1 MVEIIKFLKGRISG
15 LNDLRKVSEQ
25 KNVEQTV
32 FFTLGAT
39 EAFREILD
47 KINQYEQDEIDSLD
61 KIIKEIK
68 TLEWYFNRIKKN
80 QAFASDWEFKQYV
93 KHYCDKITFLS
104 EKLLRQI
111 QENETNKV

>member
-1 MVEIIKFLKGRISG
+1 MVEIIKYLKGRISG
-15 LNDLRKVSEQ
+15 LNDLRKISEQ

-47 KINQYEQDEIDSLD
+47 KINQYEQDEIKALD
-61 KIIKEIK
+61 KIIEEIK
-68 TLEWYFNRIKKN
+68 TLEFYFSKVKKDEY
-80 QAFASDWEFKQYV
+80 FARDWEIKRIIKYR
-93 KHYCDKITFLS
+93 CEKISFLS

>member
-1 MVEIIKFLKGRISG
+1 MIEIIKFLKERING
-15 LNDLRKVSEQ
+15 LNDLKKISQE

-39 EAFREILD
+39 EAFKEILW

-104 EKLLRQI
+104 EKLLIQI
-111 QENETNKV
+111 EDRKK

>member
-15 LNDLRKVSEQ
+15 LNDLRRISEQ
-25 KNVEQTV
+25 KNIEQTV

-39 EAFREILD
+39 EAFREILH
-47 KINQYEQDEIDSLD
+47 KINQYEQDEIDALN
-61 KIIKEIK
+61 KIIGEIK
-68 TLEWYFNRIKKN
+68 SLEWSINKVKKN
-80 QAFASDWEFKQYV
+80 EYWARDWEFKQAV
-93 KHYCDKITFLS
+93 KHKCEKISFLS

>member
-1 MVEIIKFLKGRISG
+1 MIIGSE
-15 LNDLRKVSEQ
+15 SEQ

-39 EAFREILD
+39 EAFKEILW
-47 KINQYEQDEIDSLD
+47 KVNQYEQDEIGSLD

-93 KHYCDKITFLS
+93 KHYCDKITFLC
-104 EKLLRQI
+104 EKLFKQI
-111 QENETNKV
+111 EEQEKVNVD

>member
-1 MVEIIKFLKGRISG
+1 MIEIIKFLKERING
-15 LNDLRKVSEQ
+15 LNDLKKISQE

-39 EAFREILD
+39 EAFKEILW
-47 KINQYEQDEIDSLD
+47 KVNQYEQDEIDSLD

>member
-1 MVEIIKFLKGRISG
+1 MIEIIKFLKERING
-15 LNDLRKVSEQ
+15 LNDLKKISQE

-39 EAFREILD
+39 EAFKEILW
-47 KINQYEQDEIDSLD
+47 KVNQYEQDEIDSLD

-80 QAFASDWEFKQYV
+80 QIFARDWEFKQNV
-93 KHYCDKITFLS
+93 KHYCDKITFLC
-104 EKLLRQI
+104 EKLFKQI
-111 QENETNKV
+111 EEREDKI